1 VSGRRVL
8 TTVCREDET
17 GLAYGA
23 VVELLRWAVGAEPGT
38 QRWLAELRT
47 DVVREIGRLLPEVA
61 EIAGPA
67 LPADGP
73 GAAWRLVDALA
84 TALVAA
90 ASDGEQPPGVL
101 IVDDVHWI
109 DESSLDVLSHLARR
123 LQGRPLCLVVAWR
136 TEQVGRGHRLRRLV
150 TDLARMQ
157 LVRQLPLDRLDLAS
171 VRTLLEDALGTAHP
185 ELEALT
191 DQVMETTEGVP
202 LLVIEYLAAL
212 RNDPKALQGPPPQG
226 AQDLL
231 LARLSAVGPGALQIL
246 TTAAV
251 IGRSFDPDLVRR
263 ASGRTEEETAEAL
276 DELTAA
282 GLIAE
287 PGTGQGEGE
296 RAGYDFTHA
305 RLRALAY
312 QQAGLA
318 RQRLLHRRVAAALE
332 SRVRHQRADRSLAAT
347 IAAHHAAAGEDTA
360 AAAWSARAAEQAAGV
375 LAVSEAVA
383 HYQEALAL
391 GHDEPQRIHEAL
403 GDLQTLA
410 GRYGQALAA
419 YEAAASL
426 AGDEHFAVIEH
437 KIAGVYLRWGQWVL
451 ADQHLAIALS
461 ALEDRIGPDAAALR
475 ARVLTDRGLVA
486 HRQGHNDAAASLA
499 RSALR
504 AASETNDLGA
514 LAGAHN
520 LLGVLSK
527 HDLSLARHHLEHA
540 LALARRLHDVGIEVA
555 AANNLAQAHAA
566 AGALDRALPLA
577 EAALA
582 RAGQL
587 ADRHREAALRN
598 NLADLLRAAG
608 RNEEAMLH
616 LKRAVTLFAE
626 IGEPDEHAPEIWKL
640 AAW

>member
-1 VSGRRVL
+1 
-8 TTVCREDET
+8 
-17 GLAYGA
+17 
-23 VVELLRWAVGAEPGT
+23 
-38 QRWLAELRT
+38 
-47 DVVREIGRLLPEVA
+47 
-61 EIAGPA
+61 
-67 LPADGP
+67 
-73 GAAWRLVDALA
+73 
-84 TALVAA
+84 
-90 ASDGEQPPGVL
+90 
-101 IVDDVHWI
+101 
-109 DESSLDVLSHLARR
+109 
-123 LQGRPLCLVVAWR
+123 VVAWR
-136 TEQVGRGHRLRRLV
+136 TELVGRGHRLRRLV
-150 TDLARMQ
+150 TDLARRQ

-171 VRTLLEDALGTAHP
+171 VRVLLEDAFGADHP
-185 ELEALT
+185 DLETLT
-191 DQVMETTEGVP
+191 GQVMDTTEGVP

-263 ASGRTEEETAEAL
+263 ASGRTEQETADAL

-287 PGTGQGEGE
+287 PGNNGAGSGLGEGGGSGEGE
-296 RAGYDFTHA
+296 GQRAGGRGSGYDFTHA
-305 RLRALAY
+305 HLRALAY

-332 SRVRHQRADRSLAAT
+332 GRVRHQRADRSLAAS
-347 IAAHHAAAGEDTA
+347 IAAHHAAAGDESA
-360 AAAWSARAAEQAAGV
+360 AAAWFARAAEHAAEL
-375 LAVSEAVA
+375 LATSEAIA

-391 GHDEPQRIHEAL
+391 GHHEPERIHEAL

-410 GRYGQALAA
+410 GRYGEALTA
-419 YEAAASL
+419 YESAAAL
-426 AGDEHFAVIEH
+426 TGDEHFAVIEH
-437 KIAGVYLRWGQWVL
+437 KIAGVYVRWGQWVL
-451 ADQHLAIALS
+451 ADQHLTIALS
-461 ALEDRIGPDAAALR
+461 ALEDRATPEAAALR

-486 HRQGHNDAAASLA
+486 HRQGQHEAAESQA
-499 RSALR
+499 RLALR

-540 LALARRLHDVGIEVA
+540 LALARRRHDVSIEVA

-577 EAALA
+577 ESALA

-616 LKRAVTLFAE
+616 LKRAVALFAE